1 MDALHAF
8 PLIVALACLSCG
20 PDGYSPPKWTPID
33 LAALEAEMN
42 APTGTLDTDTAG
54 GILNDLIGDPA
65 RNSILGFA
73 SAFIS
78 KDGAQEEE
86 DTGAQTGENSEV
98 FATRQGPL
106 EATAAAW
113 IRISCPGPNLE
124 SPLTDFSA
132 GSVQLDGNSIGFEG
146 TSGPSGFGD
155 ILLQFADCQLGDSI
169 YAGLAPGVVDP
180 ENNTGG
186 LRLNLTVTTAG
197 NTTPLSLNILVQDN
211 MPRFEMNL
219 PDLGSYTIGLLSNV
233 EPLTFE
239 VHAKN
244 GVFSC
249 VLTDQLRCTAPGA
262 GTITVT
268 P

>member
-1 MDALHAF
+1 MDALHSF
-8 PLIVALACLSCG
+8 PLIVALACLSCA
-20 PDGYSPPKWTPID
+20 PDTYAPPNWTPID
-33 LAALEAEMN
+33 LAALEAEMS
-42 APTGTLDTDTAG
+42 APTGTLDTEAAG
-54 GILNDLIGDPA
+54 SILDDLIGDPA

-78 KDGAQEEE
+78 RDGAQEEE
-86 DTGAQTGENSEV
+86 ENGAQTGEGSEV
-98 FATRQGPL
+98 FATQQGPL
-106 EATAAAW
+106 EAAAAAW
-113 IRISCPGPNLE
+113 IRLSCPGPNLE
-124 SPLTDFSA
+124 SPLKDFSA
-132 GSVQLDGNSIGFEG
+132 GFVQLDGNSIEFDD
-146 TSGPSGFGD
+146 TSGLSGFGD

-169 YAGLAPGVVDP
+169 YAGLAPGAVDP
-180 ENNTGG
+180 ENNAGG
-186 LRLNLTVTTAG
+186 LRLNLMVTTDG
-197 NTTPLSLNILVQDN
+197 NTTPLSLNILVLDN
-211 MPRFEMNL
+211 VPRFEMNV